1 MKASRLIFTLL
12 LASSVAVV
20 QLAAQPTK
28 ADQKPLAEV
37 KAKAQAGDADFQAEL
52 GLRYDKG
59 EGVAKDWVEAVK
71 WFRKAAEQNHADA
84 QKDLGAC
91 FYNGEGVA
99 KDQVEAVKWFR
110 KAAEQNL

>member
-59 EGVAKDWVEAVK
+59 EGVAKDWVEAYR
-71 WFRKAAEQNHADA
+71 WLLLAARQGDEDAKKNLTALESKLTPEQIADG
-84 QKDLGAC
+84 QKRARE
-91 FYNGEGVA
+91 F
-99 KDQVEAVKWFR
+99 KPR
-110 KAAEQNL
+110 